1 MSKVYVCDDDPVIL
15 MMVKRILG
23 RTHQVEISSTVTDL
37 LKKIET
43 EKPDLILLDYLMP
56 EGDGLEAIGKLRENG
71 YYPEIPVVI
80 VTGDRDLAL
89 EQRCINE
96 GVEDFI
102 QKPFVPDV
110 LMNRVQQV
118 IDSRR

>member
-37 LKKIET
+37 LNKIEA

-56 EGDGLEAIGKLRENG
+56 EGDGLEAIGKLREKG